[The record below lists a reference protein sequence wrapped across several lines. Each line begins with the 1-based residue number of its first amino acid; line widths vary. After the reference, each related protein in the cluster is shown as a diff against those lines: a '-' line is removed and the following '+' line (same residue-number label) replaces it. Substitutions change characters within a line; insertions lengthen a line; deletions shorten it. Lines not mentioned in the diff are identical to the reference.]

1 MALGFIP
8 SDAAMLAV
16 QAGIVAAPRRPPEIP
31 WIRRLSGPAWALIPI
46 ASIIG
51 VIFAIRYTS
60 GTATGLTWLALIAVP
75 ILAAVALGRAMH
87 GGRWW
92 LSLLAV
98 PLFVLAWASK
108 TTLWG
113 QGAATLLSALSCV
126 TLGWLLGAVT
136 PPRWL
141 KLGIIAMCVADVWL
155 VATDLLQAPNDTLTV
170 AAPLPHSGLHLPQ
183 LQSEQFG
190 SVVMGYGDLFV
201 AGLLGAVLAREGRR
215 QGPMALLTL
224 LLAGLFDLL
233 FFFVGELPATVPVAL
248 ALILGEAWVWVA
260 RRRRVRG
267 SPAATPSGLQ
277 WGSSPVAAGGRD
289 SSASDVIASLPRA
302 ASSSTSVASSA
313 DLE

>member
-1 MALGFIP
+1 MALAFVP
-8 SDAAMLAV
+8 SDAAMLVV
-16 QAGIVAAPRRPPEIP
+16 QAGMVAAPRRPPEIP

-51 VIFAIRYTS
+51 VIFAIRFMS
-60 GTATGLTWLALIAVP
+60 GTATGLTWLALVAVP
-75 ILAAVALGRAMH
+75 ILAAVALGWAGH

-92 LSLLAV
+92 LSGVAAG
-98 PLFVLAWASK
+98 LFVLAWASK

-141 KLGIIAMCVADVWL
+141 KLGILAMCVADVWL
-155 VATDLLQAPNDTLTV
+155 VASDLLQTPNTTLTA

-190 SVVMGYGDLFV
+190 SVLMGYGDLFV

-215 QGPMALLTL
+215 QWPMALLTL
-224 LLAGLFDLL
+224 MLAGAFDLL
-233 FFFVGELPATVPVAL
+233 FFVVNELPATVPVAA
-248 ALILGEAWVWVA
+248 ALIVGEAWLWSAA
-260 RRRRVRG
+260 RRRRRG
-267 SPAATPSGLQ
+267 LAAGAAGGTQ
-277 WGSSPVAAGGRD
+277 CWSSPVEAGGRD

-302 ASSSTSVASSA
+302 ASSSTSLASSA